1 METATMGK
9 VVVAATIE
17 NLGDLLEV
25 QKGTRRLEDVRRAE
39 VPDATVDT
47 GAKML
52 SLPRRYIQQLGLLH
66 FQTREA
72 TTSGCRQPVDIY
84 GAVRL
89 TIMGRQCLLD
99 VVAVPDDC
107 PVLIGY
113 IPLEQLDFVVD
124 PTKHQLIGNPE

>member
-1 METATMGK
+1 METATMDE
-9 VVVAATIE
+9 VVVAATLE
-17 NLGDLLEV
+17 NLGDLLEA
-25 QKGTRRLEDVRRAE
+25 KDGTRQPEAVRQLEVSE
-39 VPDATVDT
+39 ATGDT

-52 SLPRRYIQQLGLLH
+52 ALPRRLIQQLGLVC
-66 FQTREA
+66 FPTREA
-72 TTSGCRQPVDIY
+72 TTSGGRQPVDSY

-124 PTKHQLIGNPE
+124 PTKQ